1 MKANRVHRVS
11 AIECT
16 RHPSAAA
23 RARRSLPAATY
34 TAAAVPLPFC
44 ISFTRQPER
53 DTPYEV
59 LAWYL
64 RFAVCADRAR
74 AATVHVIRMVCLC
87 TAAGC
92 AGGVMSES
100 NRRHFS
106 QHQEEQQSHAR
117 RCQLC
122 VADSELAC
130 FYIAGAA
137 HLDRCLCTSSV
148 QSIFRVVVVAC
159 CGRRYGC
166 DQSEQL
172 Q

>member
-1 MKANRVHRVS
+1 MHRVS
-11 AIECT
+11 AIGWT

-23 RARRSLPAATY
+23 RACRSLPAAIY
-34 TAAAVPLPFC
+34 TAAAIPLLFC

-53 DTPYEV
+53 ATPHEV

-64 RFAVCADRAR
+64 DFAVCADRTR

-87 TAAGC
+87 TADGC

-100 NRRHFS
+100 NRRRFS
-106 QHQEEQQSHAR
+106 QHQEEQQSHAH

-122 VADSELAC
+122 VADSGLAC

-137 HLDRCLCTSSV
+137 HLDRCLCKSSA

-159 CGRRYGC
+159 CGRCYGC